1 MYKNALVIFV
11 KNIKLG
17 KVKTRLAKT
26 VGNQAAFEVYKFLLH
41 KLQLET
47 ANLNCDKIIYFS
59 DAIIEEKWPGCKKY
73 VQQGEN
79 LGERMHHAIK
89 QTLNSG
95 YSKVILIGSDIPDL
109 SSAII
114 QQAFDELENK
124 TCVLGPALD
133 GGYYLIGLKKAMAS
147 LFINKTYSHNS
158 VMKEV
163 IHELNILN
171 ESFALLPQLM
181 DIDTFEDLQQYPEIL
196 KIISKNDTSSN

>member
-1 MYKNALVIFV
+1 MYKKALVIFV

-26 VGNQAAFEVYKFLLH
+26 VGNQAAFEVYKFLLY